1 MDTEVISPVRQDFSA
16 PPWLGHIVLPRSVIS
31 SFCTCHSIINSFSDH
46 YLNNSCTHSTQTY
59 NIDLP
64 LVINIH
70 SEFQYCSGAMIF
82 DRVVPLTLC
91 KKNMKKSLFDHFTNH
106 RCTNSAQIWYI
117 DLHVSYKYTHPC
129 KCYYHWNFRPRSF
142 ICPFQFGSKNRAS
155 CFLFP
160 RIYVLVVKRK
170 SRL

>member
-70 SEFQYCSGAMIF
+70 SEFQYCSGAMILTELCLLHFAKKIWKNHFSIILPTTVVQIQLKF
-82 DRVVPLTLC
+82 DISIYMYLINIHTPANVIIIEILDHVVLFVPFSLAVKIVPRV
-91 KKNMKKSLFDHFTNH
+91 F
-106 RCTNSAQIWYI
+106 Y
-117 DLHVSYKYTHPC
+117 
-129 KCYYHWNFRPRSF
+129 
-142 ICPFQFGSKNRAS
+142 
-155 CFLFP
+155 FP
-160 RIYVLVVKRK
+160 ESTYL
-170 SRL
+170 